1 MAEGGAV
8 RDVGAAA
15 LAERERRFADFAER
29 HRERAVRVAW
39 RLVGG
44 DRAAAEDVTQDALVR
59 AYRAL
64 PRFRE
69 EASLDTWFYRILV
82 RQAHNYR
89 RWRGV
94 RRLWSGGDSE
104 SAPELP
110 DPRPQAE
117 GDVALRR
124 RIAEALGGLTARQRE
139 VFVLV
144 HLEGYRVSEA
154 SELLRK
160 PTGTLKSHL
169 HRALVALR
177 RELGDLYEGAEREK
191 TG

>member
-1 MAEGGAV
+1 MRGAGEV
-8 RDVGAAA
+8 DAP
-15 LAERERRFADFAER
+15 LADRERRFAEFAAR

-89 RWRGV
+89 RWRGI
-94 RRLWSGGDSE
+94 RRLWSVAGSDE
-104 SAPELP
+104 SLSELP
-110 DPRPQAE
+110 DPRPQPT
-117 GDVALRR
+117 GDLALRR
-124 RIAEALGGLTARQRE
+124 RIAEALEGLTSRQRE

-144 HLEGYRVSEA
+144 HLEGYSVSEA
-154 SELLRK
+154 SALLRK
-160 PTGTLKSHL
+160 PAGTLKSHL

-177 RELGDLYEGAEREK
+177 RELGDLHEAELGEK
-191 TG
+191 TR